1 VNDTTYASPF
11 SWRYARPSL
20 RELFSERERRK
31 LWRAVWVALAEAQ
44 ERAGLVT
51 SAEVADL
58 RAHADEIDLESAL
71 AIEREIGHDLMA
83 EIRVYAKQATV
94 GGGKL
99 HLGATSMD
107 VEDTVETFRM
117 RVAVDQLVAALDE
130 LLLSFAAAIER
141 HADLVCMGYTHLQPA
156 EPTTLGYR
164 FAVYGQDLLIDRA
177 MLLAAREQMTAK
189 GIRGAVGTSASYTR
203 LLDGTGRTP
212 DEQEADVLE
221 RFGLQARDVATQTYP
236 RKLDYLLLSTLAGL
250 GASLS
255 KFAFDVRILASPGFG
270 DIAEPFGAKQVGS
283 SAMPFKRNPVM
294 AERIDSLARL
304 LPAYADVAW
313 QNAATNL
320 LERTLDDS
328 ANRRTILPE
337 ALLCTDEILSL
348 GEKDRRRTARRR
360 AADRRKP
367 AHLRAVLRDRG
378 DLDGGGKARR
388 RPSGAPRGDP
398 RERDAFVRRPRCRR
412 NEPAGAPACRRRA
425 DRTLG
430 RSSRGPQMARSIGP
444 RRRRPRARPPS
455 RATNPR
461 HRREQEVMMMDRVQQ
476 RPACTTTLLRG
487 RVRGPRAKHGG
498 RAAQGGAPSK

>member
-1 VNDTTYASPF
+1 MNDTTYASPF
-11 SWRYARPSL
+11 SWRYGRPSL

-44 ERAGLVT
+44 LRAGLV
-51 SAEVADL
+51 SQAELDDL
-58 RAHADEIDLESAL
+58 RAHSEEIDLDAAL

-83 EIRVYAKQATV
+83 EIRVFAKQATI
-94 GGGKL
+94 GGGKI

-107 VEDTVETFRM
+107 VEDNVETFRM
-117 RVAVDQLVAALDE
+117 RRALDSIVDSLDA
-130 LLLSFAAAIER
+130 LLLAFAEQIDR
-141 HADLVCMGYTHLQPA
+141 RADLVCMGYTHLQPA

-164 FAVYGQDLLIDRA
+164 LAVYAQDLLIDRA
-177 MLLAAREQMTAK
+177 MLVNAREQLTAK

-203 LLDGTGRTP
+203 LLEGTPSTP
-212 DEQEADVLE
+212 EQQETDVLQ
-221 RFGLQARDVATQTYP
+221 RFKLQARDVATQTYP
-236 RKLDYLLLSTLAGL
+236 RKLDYLLTSTLAGL

-270 DIAEPFGAKQVGS
+270 DLAEPFGAKQVGS

-348 GEKDRRRTARRR
+348 ARKIVEGLRVDERRIAENLRTYGPFSGTEAILMEAAKRGGDRQELHEVIRESAMHAYDALARGETNPLARLLADDERIGRWVDPAEVRERLDPSAHVGDAPERARRLAQR
-360 AADRRKP
+360 I
-367 AHLRAVLRDRG
+367 RDTVG
-378 DLDGGGKARR
+378 SAN
-388 RPSGAPRGDP
+388 A
-398 RERDAFVRRPRCRR
+398 
-412 NEPAGAPACRRRA
+412 
-425 DRTLG
+425 
-430 RSSRGPQMARSIGP
+430 
-444 RRRRPRARPPS
+444 
-455 RATNPR
+455 
-461 HRREQEVMMMDRVQQ
+461 
-476 RPACTTTLLRG
+476 
-487 RVRGPRAKHGG
+487 
-498 RAAQGGAPSK
+498 